1 MNVNDCDGELRRTTV
16 CLFHRTACNVAVFSF
31 QFHHAQR
38 KASCRKSVAVECEM
52 SDLATSLAGRC
63 FSNQLNRT
71 KFEAQGKDK
80 GPSKEARAGLLICL
94 RMAEKKKG
102 SVLGAVI
109 RFVEKLGG
117 TLGNFLKFFLYGSY
131 RGTYSLPIGPRV
143 VPFLGLPYR
152 ILHMNPKKELLWGLE
167 VVLLGAP
174 KLEPR
179 KVAMFVVAALAC
191 FALIRS
197 DYPSR
202 WLIEDSQFVIFR
214 KHRGCLLIELS
225 APDEYHTIYRP
236 RETGLWS
243 TIL

>member
-38 KASCRKSVAVECEM
+38 KASCRK
-52 SDLATSLAGRC
+52 
-63 FSNQLNRT
+63 
-71 KFEAQGKDK
+71 AQGKDK

-143 VPFLGLPYR
+143 VPFLGITL
-152 ILHMNPKKELLWGLE
+152 
-167 VVLLGAP
+167 
-174 KLEPR
+174 
-179 KVAMFVVAALAC
+179 
-191 FALIRS
+191 
-197 DYPSR
+197 
-202 WLIEDSQFVIFR
+202 
-214 KHRGCLLIELS
+214 
-225 APDEYHTIYRP
+225 
-236 RETGLWS
+236 
-243 TIL
+243 